1 MSVRVCVGSYAAAPY
16 CFEGLNIRVY
26 SMEELCYALRENAFL
41 LDTDIMSD
49 KLLKFIEQDCDLKA
63 LAAELYPLVH
73 EKGSLSS
80 FVTMI
85 LEYVGFYDTA
95 QIRQVEQTL
104 KSGAGRGVLEKRKG
118 RIDHLVDQKNY
129 MAAIREY
136 DSLLLSW
143 SEAENREEPPGAGLK
158 SQLLHNRGV
167 ALAGLMRYEEAAE
180 SFREAWRTDGD
191 RESLDAFLSAKRM
204 ALGEGDYISFVA
216 ELPECFD
223 ASLALEKRLESLKQG
238 WGQEPDCLLLKERAL
253 LRADGDTAAYEEEME
268 KAFLAMKSSYRNMV
282 S

>member
-1 MSVRVCVGSYAAAPY
+1 MSVSVCVGNYASVPY

-26 SMEELCYALRENAFL
+26 CMEELCYALRENAFL

-49 KLLKFIEQDCDLKA
+49 KLLKFIEQDCGQKA
-63 LAAELYPLVH
+63 LAAQLHPLVH

-80 FVTMI
+80 FVSMI

-118 RIDHLVDQKNY
+118 RIDHLVDRKKY

-143 SEAENREEPPGAGLK
+143 EEAGSREEPPGAGLK

-167 ALAGLMRYEEAAE
+167 AFTGLMRYEEAAE
-180 SFREAWRTDGD
+180 SFREAWLTDAD
-191 RESLDAFLSAKRM
+191 PESLGAFLAAKRM
-204 ALGEGDYISFVA
+204 VLGESDYIAFVA

-223 ASLALEKRLESLKQG
+223 ASLALEKRMESLNQG
-238 WGQEPDCLLLKERAL
+238 WEQDPDCLLLKERAL
-253 LRADGDTAAYEEEME
+253 LRSDGESPDYEEEME

-282 S
+282 T